1 MRPNSFEYRQLC
13 SSLLFQFQGLYIP
26 LHYFPHPTHPHS
38 PKPTHSQNKP
48 HFPKPT
54 HSPEYTCFLQT
65 TPIPRKYR
73 RPRKTN
79 PTKQT
84 YSRPRQR
91 SRAALAS
98 QAYPIPKAYLL
109 PKTTPPPSQI
119 YLVSKKPY
127 LPFGLIIIRS
137 QRDPICPFGAPINT
151 TSTEVQTVSSRPQN
165 IPIKNLNG

>member
-1 MRPNSFEYRQLC
+1 MFLR
-13 SSLLFQFQGLYIP
+13 SSSRGFIYHSTTSLTQHIP
-26 LHYFPHPTHPHS
+26 TPLNQSTLPKAYPFPHHTC
-38 PKPTHSQNKP
+38 
-48 HFPKPT
+48 FPKHT
-54 HSPEYTCFLQT
+54 HLSIIYL
-65 TPIPRKYR
+65 PRKSI
-73 RPRKTN
+73 
-79 PTKQT
+79 PTRQT

-91 SRAALAS
+91 SRAASAS
-98 QAYPIPKAYLL
+98 QVYPIPKAYLL
-109 PKTTPPPSQI
+109 PETTPPPSQI